1 MSTQS
6 TSSIV
11 SRLAVAASAAALS
24 LSVQAADLYWWDNN
38 GGDNR
43 IANGDNWYL
52 DKSNPK
58 EYGVL
63 SIDNRYEYEGNN
75 NCFLLEDESFTA
87 NGLGFYGNYGSAATI
102 DISNGTFKVSKDVT
116 IGRYGRNARFNIFDG
131 DVTVGCF
138 IVSFIGSHDD
148 NTLNIYGG
156 NVTLTGEGD
165 PWPATLVMGRQGE
178 SRGDMLVKGGTV
190 TVNGGVRVGFSN
202 LMNIGG
208 PSANYN
214 SSLRRRF
221 VFRERSDCRCR
232 L

>member
-1 MSTQS
+1 MLLPTP
-6 TSSIV
+6 TD
-11 SRLAVAASAAALS
+11 ASAGT
-24 LSVQAADLYWWDNN
+24 D
-38 GGDNR
+38 
-43 IANGDNWYL
+43 
-52 DKSNPK
+52 
-58 EYGVL
+58 
-63 SIDNRYEYEGNN
+63 
-75 NCFLLEDESFTA
+75 
-87 NGLGFYGNYGSAATI
+87 TI

-208 PSANYN
+208 PSADCN
-214 SSLRRRF
+214 SSLT
-221 VFRERSDCRCR
+221 VDGGSLSASESIIVADADGDESKGERKGGSEG
-232 L
+232 